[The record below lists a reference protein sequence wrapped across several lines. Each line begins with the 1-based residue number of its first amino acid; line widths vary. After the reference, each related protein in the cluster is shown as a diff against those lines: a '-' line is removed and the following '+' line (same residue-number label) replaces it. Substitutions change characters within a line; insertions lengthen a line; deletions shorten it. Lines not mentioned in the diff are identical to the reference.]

1 LSEINFGDE
10 EQEFDNFLLD
20 DENLKQKIFNNINE
34 FNDEFD
40 NDSEIFNLMTTAT
53 IPTEPLHRNEKFTT
67 KKRGKKKESK
77 TNILHSKENADNI
90 RRKIKCHFHNFIV
103 NYFNHLIKI
112 KKKGNLKFKKIKYSY
127 AANDLIKF
135 NQDLL
140 QKKISDFFKLDISEM
155 YKNYQK
161 NENELVYEK
170 LIKRFDYDV
179 LKLFDLTYIEFYQY
193 YYLNDSL
200 HFNNSKINNF
210 YDLYKKEQQK
220 ESNKTKKKYSNL
232 LKFIAEQRFINYYFP
247 NRIFKIEQKYDSE
260 SNNKIQTL
268 CCNKDNESK
277 FNSQMMENESQKP
290 YLEEEEEKNESPIF
304 IFEEMQIE
312 YNFSF
317 KI

>member
-1 LSEINFGDE
+1 MPTSSSISLPKTFFVS
-10 EQEFDNFLLD
+10 
-20 DENLKQKIFNNINE
+20 NLETSKVV
-34 FNDEFD
+34 ND
-40 NDSEIFNLMTTAT
+40 
-53 IPTEPLHRNEKFTT
+53 
-67 KKRGKKKESK
+67 
-77 TNILHSKENADNI
+77 
-90 RRKIKCHFHNFIV
+90 
-103 NYFNHLIKI
+103 
-112 KKKGNLKFKKIKYSY
+112 
-127 AANDLIKF
+127 
-135 NQDLL
+135 
-140 QKKISDFFKLDISEM
+140 
-155 YKNYQK
+155 
-161 NENELVYEK
+161 
-170 LIKRFDYDV
+170 
-179 LKLFDLTYIEFYQY
+179 
-193 YYLNDSL
+193 
-200 HFNNSKINNF
+200 
-210 YDLYKKEQQK
+210 EQQK